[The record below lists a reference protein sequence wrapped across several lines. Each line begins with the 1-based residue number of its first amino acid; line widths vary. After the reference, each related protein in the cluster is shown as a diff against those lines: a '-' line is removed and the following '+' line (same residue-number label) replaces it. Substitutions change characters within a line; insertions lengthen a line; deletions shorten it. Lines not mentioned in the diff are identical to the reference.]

1 MKTLIILAV
10 AFLCASAFSMEI
22 PTRPRDGNAFAVSVR
37 AKMRGKKNSELAS
50 VLDRE
55 FYEGQIAMIY
65 PPENAEIKELDFS
78 GQKIYRHKWAFN
90 AGKIGD
96 EIGTVE
102 IIFYSLRR
110 DIPESGARA
119 RLAAYHIKSNA
130 HALVGGFKFTIFD
143 MEYFSMVLRG
153 GAL

>member
-22 PTRPRDGNAFAVSVR
+22 PTRPRDGNAFAISVR

-55 FYEGQIAMIY
+55 FYEGQIATIY
-65 PPENAEIKELDFS
+65 QPENTDIKEIDFS

-90 AGKIGD
+90 AGKIGE

-102 IIFYSLRR
+102 VVFYSLRR
-110 DIPESGARA
+110 DIPDGGVRA
-119 RLAAYHIKSNA
+119 RLAEYHIKANA
-130 HALVGGFKFTIFD
+130 NILAGKFRFTIFD
-143 MEYFSMVLRG
+143 MEYFSMVLRS